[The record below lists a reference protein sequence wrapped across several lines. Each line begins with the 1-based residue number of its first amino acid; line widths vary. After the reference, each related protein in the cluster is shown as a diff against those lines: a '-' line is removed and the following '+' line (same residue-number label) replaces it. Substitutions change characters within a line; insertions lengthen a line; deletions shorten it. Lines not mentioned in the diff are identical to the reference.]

1 MPLDLDSTPQC
12 DFPANIASGD
22 GGGAP
27 GPLDADDV
35 GRQVTAELEL
45 MGLAQAGLQPVAS
58 RLAMSART
66 LERRLAAQGLTF
78 QRLVDGQRRV
88 RALWLLRNT
97 DLCIDQ
103 IAIELGFSGAKNFS
117 RTFRRWYG
125 CTPSRLRAMPAPL
138 LYQGTACGTPCDT
151 LQLSQCQ
158 PDSCKGAPWK

>member
-1 MPLDLDSTPQC
+1 MTLDLVSTPQC
-12 DFPANIASGD
+12 DFPANIASGND
-22 GGGAP
+22 ISASECVDP
-27 GPLDADDV
+27 DDV
-35 GRQVTAELEL
+35 GRQVMAALEL

-66 LERRLAAQGLTF
+66 LERRLAIQGLSF
-78 QRLVDGQRRV
+78 QRLVDGQRRA

-125 CTPSRLRAMPAPL
+125 GTPSQLRATPSPAPL
-138 LYQGTACGTPCDT
+138 LYQGTACGTPAET
-151 LQLSQCQ
+151 LQLSQR
-158 PDSCKGAPWK
+158 